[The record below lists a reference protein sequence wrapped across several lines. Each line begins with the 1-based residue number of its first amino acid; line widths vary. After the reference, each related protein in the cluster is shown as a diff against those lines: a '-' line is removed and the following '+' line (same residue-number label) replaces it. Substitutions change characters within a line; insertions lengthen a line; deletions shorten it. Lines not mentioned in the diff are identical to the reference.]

1 MPNLFRHLKINK
13 EILKQV
19 QDDALVGGYGKG
31 QENDSIRGISSAC
44 NTHHP
49 FEASCR
55 RANGG
60 SASQPEFGETI

>member
-19 QDDALVGGYGKG
+19 QDDALVGGYGKIK
-31 QENDSIRGISSAC
+31 ENDFIRGIYLGE
-44 NTHHP
+44 THHP